1 MCGMS
6 QPPNNRSS
14 ATPPARPDASM
25 SLLTHVMDHGLDE
38 GYAQATAQRRADG
51 TAGLPRTL
59 KAKLG
64 LAAGL
69 VIAAM
74 VVTLGAAQAR
84 VSAPVLA
91 KERQELIDRV
101 KRADE
106 HADGVERDIERLR
119 GTVADRQRA
128 ALKQQGGGDEGQ
140 LVGLLSGATEV
151 RGPGVKLV
159 VDDAKG
165 SSSGGG
171 GGPRESAGFSDT
183 GRVRD
188 RDMQR
193 IVNGLWQSGA
203 EAVSINGQRLTALSA
218 IRAAG
223 DAILV
228 DNKPLVPPYEVLAIG
243 DKKRLGPT
251 FQNSADGQ
259 YLHVLQES
267 YGIRYGLTAE
277 NDVRLLYRREPDR
290 TDSYSRRAE
299 EGCIVIAVLG
309 LVAGVVAGLLVRP
322 EVLGRG
328 GALSA
333 DRRGGGA
340 GRGVRRSARDAGRHL
355 RGQGLRGV
363 VPVERGGRRVDRLPR

>member
-6 QPPNNRSS
+6 QPPNSRSS

-25 SLLTHVMDHGLDE
+25 SLLTHVMDHSLDE
-38 GYAQATAQRRADG
+38 GYAQATARREADG

-59 KAKLG
+59 KAKLA

-69 VIAAM
+69 VLAAM

-84 VSAPVLA
+84 IAAPVLA

-101 KRADE
+101 QRADA
-106 HADGVERDIERLR
+106 HADGLERDVERLGGE
-119 GTVADRQRA
+119 VADSQRE
-128 ALKQQGGGDEGQ
+128 ALKQHGGEQGQ
-140 LVGLLSGATEV
+140 LVALLSGATEV
-151 RGPGVKLV
+151 HGSGVKLV

-165 SSSGGG
+165 SSSAGG

-193 IVNGLWQSGA
+193 IVNGLWQAGA

-228 DNKPLVPPYEVLAIG
+228 DNRPLVPPYEILAVG
-243 DKKRLGPT
+243 DKKRLPAA
-251 FQNSADGQ
+251 FQDSVDGQ

-267 YGIRYGLTAE
+267 YGIRY
-277 NDVRLLYRREPDR
+277 
-290 TDSYSRRAE
+290 
-299 EGCIVIAVLG
+299 
-309 LVAGVVAGLLVRP
+309 
-322 EVLGRG
+322 
-328 GALSA
+328 ALSA
-333 DRRGGGA
+333 LDQVKLPAASSLTVRTATAAEPKKGA
-340 GRGVRRSARDAGRHL
+340 S
-355 RGQGLRGV
+355 
-363 VPVERGGRRVDRLPR
+363 